1 MERPIVRAAK
11 NVELVWSS
19 GPHDYDD
26 VTLEV
31 LLDANPIVVIN
42 REAGIENLEVE
53 LFGPQ
58 PSGWM
63 LCKLPLDR
71 LIDTLIECREE
82 MKGSTWKESP
92 SQTATLSNSGI

>member
-1 MERPIVRAAK
+1 MDKPIVRAVT

-19 GPHDYDD
+19 GPHDYDY

-31 LLDANPIVVIN
+31 LLDANPIFVIN

-53 LFGPQ
+53 LFGPL

-63 LCKLPLDR
+63 LYKLPLDR
-71 LIDTLIECREE
+71 LIDTLIECRDA
-82 MKGSTWKESP
+82 MKESTWKEIP
-92 SQTATLSNSGI
+92 SNDPEV